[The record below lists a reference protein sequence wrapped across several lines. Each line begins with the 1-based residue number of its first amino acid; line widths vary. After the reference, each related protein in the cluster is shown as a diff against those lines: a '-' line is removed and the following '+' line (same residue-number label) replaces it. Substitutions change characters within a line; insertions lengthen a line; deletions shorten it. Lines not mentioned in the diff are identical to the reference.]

1 MRFEVIEGETE
12 HISLSGRRKR
22 NRTVLIRVGR
32 VSISKQALTLGI
44 ALIICQIFDGILTF
58 LGLYLLGTDMEGNE
72 FLRKLMAAYGTA
84 PILFVIKTAAI
95 ALVVLLT
102 FQAHKRRW
110 IRPLIFVLVV
120 VYLALAVF
128 PWVYIIS
135 DQLTGRQ

>member
-32 VSISKQALTLGI
+32 VTISKQALTLGI